1 MVVLVMGAVVLF
13 ACSCDYTS
21 FLVFLRLHV
30 YKSLPLPAMGTLWFW
45 VAVFVDSR

>member
-1 MVVLVMGAVVLF
+1 MVVLVMRAVVLF
-13 ACSCDYTS
+13 VCSRDYTS

-45 VAVFVDSR
+45 VDVFVDSR